1 MKIYE
6 AKVNPSLLIRRITL
20 SAANIKNASLA
31 QYQQASLFD
40 GQHVEEDESEKKAE
54 EAILKI
60 KQKYGKNAVLKG
72 IDLTEAAT
80 TKLRNAQ
87 IGGHK
92 A

>member
-1 MKIYE
+1 M
-6 AKVNPSLLIRRITL
+6 
-20 SAANIKNASLA
+20 A
-31 QYQQASLFD
+31 QYQQTSLFD
-40 GQHVEEDESEKKAE
+40 GHPVEEDESEKKAE

-72 IDLTEAAT
+72 IDLTEGAT